1 MQSVIFVIDIDGT
14 VCDSIPRVRE
24 ICKRFGVDEND
35 NLDAIWTDETMED
48 FLKEENIMKDG
59 VVPGAEKVLEIVA
72 RCRAYPFFLTGRN
85 EYARLATRR
94 WLSIKLGVTD
104 DIPLLMRPYN
114 MKNGYAA
121 DCKEQIFKENLYAL
135 GGPHA
140 TYIFFE
146 DHEETAKRY
155 SKYGLVLKAPE
166 CWGVIG
172 DNL

>member
-1 MQSVIFVIDIDGT
+1 MSVIFVIDIDGT
-14 VCDSIPRVRE
+14 VCNSIPRVEE
-24 ICKRFGVDEND
+24 ICNRMGMKDCH
-35 NLDAIWTDETMED
+35 NLDAVWTDETMEE
-48 FLKEENIMKDG
+48 FLKEENIMKDD
-59 VVPGAEKVLEIVA
+59 VVPGAEKVLDLA
-72 RCRAYPFFLTGRN
+72 DKCHAHPFFLTGRN

-94 WLSIKLGVTD
+94 WLSIRLGVTD

-114 MKNGYAA
+114 MKNGYTA
-121 DCKEQIFKENLYAL
+121 DCKEQIFKENLYVL

-146 DHEETAKRY
+146 DDIETAKRY